1 MRVGA
6 ACLDWLGAAM
16 HNTVP
21 TLCCMIT
28 FIYELQYP
36 VIHFTISAKVL
47 NSPRGLPRDSSK
59 EELRLS
65 YWKSIQR
72 CYYHICLLSRCATV
86 STALGMF
93 YHCMGNMVHY
103 TVFGRKLPLLLLLP
117 YILKLCVRLYL
128 IHSRDWSDSHVCLLL
143 GASVLIQGKHNKM
156 KPCSYVVFII
166 KIINKNNKICI
177 CSRKRLKISVY
188 TCIYI

>member
-1 MRVGA
+1 MNSKAVRTHSRANFSRCTDAPDLLDEWSAGHCTDDDNRMRVGA

-36 VIHFTISAKVL
+36 VIHFTISVKVL

-59 EELRLS
+59 EELWLS
-65 YWKSIQR
+65 YWRPIQR
-72 CYYHICLLSRCATV
+72 CHIISVCLVCV
-86 STALGMF
+86 FSTALGIF

-117 YILKLCVRLYL
+117 YIVKLYKALSHLLTWLKWLTCVPVIRC
-128 IHSRDWSDSHVCLLL
+128 VCLIPVRQTQ
-143 GASVLIQGKHNKM
+143 SN
-156 KPCSYVVFII
+156 
-166 KIINKNNKICI
+166 
-177 CSRKRLKISVY
+177 
-188 TCIYI
+188 